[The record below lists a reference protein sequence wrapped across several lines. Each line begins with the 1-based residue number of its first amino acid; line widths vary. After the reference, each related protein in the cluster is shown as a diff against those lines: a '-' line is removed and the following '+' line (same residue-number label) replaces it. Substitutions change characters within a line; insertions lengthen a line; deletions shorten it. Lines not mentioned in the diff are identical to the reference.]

1 MWMLAGWRSRMEA
14 RREMIEAQ
22 VAPPPVVV
30 AAKPGDRTLV
40 RAAKRWPHLLPANR
54 SFEAFEAWLAEHGE
68 EVDGPLEALG
78 LYADICEL
86 AGWDDEAEPAPEADP
101 PRAIASEAVPVALPA
116 PEIDASLPTNR
127 EVAAQR
133 AAERFVEWLRIH
145 GHTGEIKSQRLA
157 DLYRDH
163 IHDQDVPAIADN
175 TLRRALISL
184 PGVRKGVPTRGTSA
198 GNGRHG
204 YRPTVWI
211 IEPGTVA
218 FDEIPFDLPE
228 RGRAAA

>member
-14 RREMIEAQ
+14 RREAIEATMQ
-22 VAPPPVVV
+22 PPPVVMTRPKGR
-30 AAKPGDRTLV
+30 AIL
-40 RAAKRWPHLLPANR
+40 RAAKTWPHLLPANR
-54 SFEAFEAWLAEHGE
+54 SWEAFEAWLADMGE
-68 EVDGPLEALG
+68 DVESPLEALG

-86 AGWDDEAEPAPEADP
+86 AGWDDETETSPKVE
-101 PRAIASEAVPVALPA
+101 PVAPVVLPPPPPE

-127 EVAAQR
+127 EVAAHR
-133 AAERFVEWLRIH
+133 AAERFVEWLRVH
-145 GHTGEIKSQRLA
+145 GHTGEIKSQKLA

-163 IHDQDVPAIADN
+163 IHDQDVRAIADN

-211 IEPGTVA
+211 IDPEPIVL
-218 FDEIPFDLPE
+218 DEIPFDLPE